1 MTEKELKYADSI
13 YVKLR
18 KILNQIDSTYSL
30 EYENKEIVLEDMKS
44 MIDDS
49 IRELHS
55 EDLYW

>member
-1 MTEKELKYADSI
+1 MTEKEIKYADSI
-13 YVKLR
+13 YAKLR

-30 EYENKEIVLEDMKS
+30 EHENKEVVLENMKD

>member
-13 YVKLR
+13 FAKLR

-44 MIDDS
+44 MIDAS

-55 EDLYW
+55 EDLYG

>member
-13 YVKLR
+13 FAKLR

-30 EYENKEIVLEDMKS
+30 EYENKEVVLEDMKS
-44 MIDDS
+44 MIDSS

-55 EDLYW
+55 EDLYV